1 MKKVLIGR
9 KKCLTGWRKRAKLN
23 ELQPRNRLKHIEIRL
38 KKEMK
43 KVLDKLESLMYN
55 KKAHINEQNIVPCK
69 LNNVT

>member
-9 KKCLTGWRKRAKLN
+9 KKCLTGWRKRAKLI
-23 ELQPRNRLKHIEIRL
+23 ELQPRNRLKHIEICL

-43 KVLDKLESLMYN
+43 KVLDKLECLMYN